1 MTSAN
6 QYWAAVSRD
15 DIGGEIVGRAATY
28 YNATDAQ
35 GLQAIWRRSYRR
47 YYGLD
52 DDNGYHKTSVISRG
66 GTQDEL
72 TTIAVNHYRNLLQ
85 HILVMATSQRPA
97 WDARGINGDYET
109 LAQTE
114 LAQSILDYYLREKKL
129 ERIHLQAVEYG
140 LMFGEGFMRVGWD
153 PNAGEVVDYDQAPPG
168 PDGVVPEPAPVHAG
182 DIDYQAFSPW
192 DVLKDPYRDPERIDW
207 YILRT
212 WHNKFDLVA
221 RYPDLEDSI
230 MSSDSLR
237 EGRTYT
243 PAGAG
248 FLSTDDVAVYEF
260 FHAKTPALPD
270 GRHALVV
277 GSGGVLF
284 DGPLPYEQVPVYR
297 FAPAPFVGS
306 SFGYSPGFD
315 LIGLQDMIDGLYSA
329 IASNN
334 AAFAVQ
340 NIVIED
346 GTDIGVEQ
354 VVGGL
359 NLVRVPRGAA
369 PPAALQLTA
378 TPPETFSFAQ
388 MLVKDC
394 ETISGVNSVARGNPE
409 SSLKSG
415 TALALVQ
422 AQAVQFNSG
431 TSRGAQQLLEDV
443 GTATVQVL
451 KAFATSPRFAAVVGK
466 DKRSLL
472 RQFTG
477 ADISRV
483 NRVVVDS
490 GNALSRTLA
499 GRSQIAERF
508 LQQGIIKDPQQYLE
522 VLTTGRLE
530 PTYEG
535 PQAEMM
541 LIRSENER
549 LMRGEGAP
557 VIRFDAHELHIQ
569 EHRIVLANPDI
580 RSNPAVLEA
589 TLGHI
594 AEHEALMAQAI
605 ASQQPQPPP
614 GAQAAPSPSG
624 GGASPPSPAELTQ
637 PGTAPAPAAA
647 RMPKNPMTGE
657 QVLAET

>member
-1 MTSAN
+1 VTSAN

-15 DIGGEIVGRAATY
+15 DIGGEIVGRAGTY

-52 DDNGYHKTSVISRG
+52 DDNGYHKTSVVSRG
-66 GTQDEL
+66 GSQGEL
-72 TTIAVNHYRNLLQ
+72 TQIAVNHFRNLLQ

-109 LAQTE
+109 LAQAE
-114 LAQSILDYYLREKKL
+114 LAQCILDYYLREKKL
-129 ERIHLQAVEYG
+129 ERIHKQAVEFG
-140 LMFGEGFMRVGWD
+140 LLFGEGFVRVGWD

-168 PDGVVPEPAPVHAG
+168 PDGVAPEPTPIHAG

-212 WHNKFDLVA
+212 WHNKYDLVA
-221 RYPDLEDSI
+221 RYPDLEDAI
-230 MSSDSLR
+230 MSSDSLK

-243 PAGAG
+243 PAGSG

-260 FHAKTPALPD
+260 FHAKTPALPE

-284 DGPLPYEQVPVYR
+284 DGSLPYEEVPVYR

-340 NIVIED
+340 NIVVED

-369 PPAALQLTA
+369 PPMALQLTA
-378 TPPETFSFAQ
+378 TPPETFGFAQ
-388 MLVKDC
+388 QLVKDC

-431 TSRGAQQLLEDV
+431 TSGGSQQLLEDI

-451 KAFATSPRFAAVVGK
+451 KAFASAPRFAAVVGK

-472 RQFTG
+472 REFTG
-477 ADISRV
+477 ADLARVSRV
-483 NRVVVDS
+483 IVDS

-499 GRSQIAERF
+499 GRSQIAEQF

-535 PQAEMM
+535 PRAEMM

-557 VIRFDAHELHIQ
+557 VLRLDAHELHIQ
-569 EHRIVLANPDI
+569 EHRIVLANPQI
-580 RSNPAVLEA
+580 RTDANVVGA
-589 TLGHI
+589 TLKHI
-594 AEHEALMAQAI
+594 AEHEQLMAQAI
-605 ASQQPQPPP
+605 AAQQPQAPPQQ
-614 GAQAAPSPSG
+614 GGQAPQQG
-624 GGASPPSPAELTQ
+624 GGASPPSQAELQQ
-637 PGTAPAPAAA
+637 PGAAPPPAAA
-647 RMPKNPMTGE
+647 QMPMDPMTGE
-657 QVLAET
+657 RVLAET